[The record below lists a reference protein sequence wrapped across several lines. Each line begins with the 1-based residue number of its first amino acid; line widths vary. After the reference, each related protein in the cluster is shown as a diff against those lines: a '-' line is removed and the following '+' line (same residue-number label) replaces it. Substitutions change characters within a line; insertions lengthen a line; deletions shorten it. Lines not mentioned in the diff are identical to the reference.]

1 MTISYRPCLVMYDSD
16 VPILAVRHCAGDIV
30 SSVGFRAGAEHKIVF
45 SQRWFKPH
53 LFRNSSLVSLVHPSG
68 RMHVPPCSSDGRCL
82 CLGIP
87 RTCGFAVS
95 LAVVFPRLSSVV
107 FYSYLS
113 LYIYIYICIYT
124 VNRMVIHTQGCP
136 INLPLR

>member
-1 MTISYRPCLVMYDSD
+1 MYDSD

-68 RMHVPPCSSDGRCL
+68 RMHVPPCSSDSRGL
-82 CLGIP
+82 GLGIP
-87 RTCGFAVS
+87 RPCGFAVS

-107 FYSYLS
+107 FYSDLS
-113 LYIYIYICIYT
+113 LYIYICIYT
-124 VNRMVIHTQGCP
+124 VNSMVIHTQGCAN
-136 INLPLR
+136 NLPLW